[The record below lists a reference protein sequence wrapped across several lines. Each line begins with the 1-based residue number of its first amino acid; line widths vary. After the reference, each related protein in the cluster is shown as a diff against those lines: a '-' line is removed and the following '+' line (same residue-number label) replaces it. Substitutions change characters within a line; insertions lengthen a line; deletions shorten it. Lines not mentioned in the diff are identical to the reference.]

1 MTNVL
6 PAPVAR
12 GGPGETGMADTG
24 VGDTGVPAATI
35 AGAVAAARGMLRLEG
50 HGEDAVLTG
59 LVRTALEAAEIW
71 CGAALVARP
80 CAEVLTGTGGW
91 QTLRQRPVTAITEVV
106 GVGLA
111 DHAIDIDAAGRGRVM
126 LPAGATATVRY
137 VAGTAARWG
146 AVPGPVAQGVVMLA
160 MHLWDHRGGDAAPPA
175 AVAALWRPY
184 RRLGIGA

>member
-1 MTNVL
+1 MGDMEV
-6 PAPVAR
+6 PAPV
-12 GGPGETGMADTG
+12 
-24 VGDTGVPAATI
+24 I

-71 CGAALVARP
+71 CGQAMVARR
-80 CAEVLTGTGGW
+80 CEDVLTGTGGW
-91 QTLRQRPVTAITEVV
+91 QVLRQRPVTAITEVA
-106 GVGLA
+106 GVPLA
-111 DHAIDIDAAGRGRVM
+111 DHAIDIGAEGRGRVM
-126 LPAGATATVRY
+126 LPAGVTATVRY
-137 VAGTAARWG
+137 VAGQAARWG

-160 MHLWDHRGGDAAPPA
+160 VHLWERRGGDAAPPA

>member
-1 MTNVL
+1 MAETG
-6 PAPVAR
+6 VA
-12 GGPGETGMADTG
+12 ETGMAE
-24 VGDTGVPAATI
+24 TGVPAATI
-35 AGAVAAARGMLRLEG
+35 AGAVGAARELLRLTG
-50 HGEDAVLTG
+50 HDEDGLLTR

-80 CAEVLTGTGGW
+80 CEEVLTGTGGW
-91 QTLRQRPVTAITEVV
+91 QVLRQRPVTAITEVT

-126 LPAGATATVRY
+126 LPAGTTATVRY

>member
-1 MTNVL
+1 MD
-6 PAPVAR
+6 
-12 GGPGETGMADTG
+12 G
-24 VGDTGVPAATI
+24 TGVPAPVI

-71 CGAALVARP
+71 CGQALVARP
-80 CAEVLTGTGGW
+80 CEEVLTGTGGW
-91 QTLRQRPVTAITEVV
+91 QVLRQRPVTAITEVA
-106 GVGLA
+106 GTPLA
-111 DHAIDIDAAGRGRVM
+111 QQAIDIDAAGRGRVI

-137 VAGTAARWG
+137 VAGQAARWG
-146 AVPGPVAQGVVMLA
+146 AVPGPVAHGVVMLA
-160 MHLWDHRGGDAAPPA
+160 VHLWERRGGDAALPA